1 MCPLPSRACARV
13 TWFPPPAAAEAGRG
27 CQPMRTEHFPPS
39 SPACAVT
46 SQFGCPLRILA
57 PHRLRFTNVKRCHH
71 YLKQYKREARKILL
85 SSWQILHILI
95 PGLREVVSFVYI
107 VEWSFSQVVLNICM
121 GCPLLCKSEFQS
133 SGAEHM
139 HGVSMFFLL
148 FYCS

>member
-1 MCPLPSRACARV
+1 
-13 TWFPPPAAAEAGRG
+13 
-27 CQPMRTEHFPPS
+27 MRTAHFLPS

-139 HGVSMFFLL
+139 HGVSMFFFIILL
-148 FYCS
+148 FLIVM